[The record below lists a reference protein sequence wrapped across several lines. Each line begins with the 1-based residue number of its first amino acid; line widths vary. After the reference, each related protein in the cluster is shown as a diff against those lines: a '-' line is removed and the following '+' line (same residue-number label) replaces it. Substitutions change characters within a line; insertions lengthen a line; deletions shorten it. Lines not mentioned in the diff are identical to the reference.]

1 MSGRGQEGQVDVRG
15 RLARC
20 RRGVPPMR
28 GHGQDGHA
36 TTLVLAPPAALACR
50 APTAPPLAQ
59 ACGLGQ
65 ARNRPDFDA
74 LKGRGI
80 AFRTAF
86 AAHVGRPSGLD
97 R

>member
-1 MSGRGQEGQVDVRG
+1 
-15 RLARC
+15 
-20 RRGVPPMR
+20 MR

-36 TTLVLAPPAALACR
+36 TTLVVAPPAALACR
-50 APTAPPLAQ
+50 APTGRPNLAQ
-59 ACGLGQ
+59 AIGLGQ
-65 ARNRPDFDA
+65 ARNRPDFGA